1 MMELSAAEAVGYHA
15 LKLKLHAI
23 KEEEGDWR
31 RSELPQVRSQRPSF
45 NAKDKH
51 GVRWEENKQQVEG
64 NESSCMPTAAVAA
77 TNSIKSKMKEKTS
90 SQEQNDIS
98 LTLVMVRKKSGLPD
112 PYLQGKLRA
121 RLRLLENDNK
131 EVMAV
136 FSELSARLLS
146 IHSDQD
152 LIIVTFKTYEEVWK
166 FSTYYSLGFVNHCME
181 NLLLDQAFWLFP
193 PEEEEE
199 EETGI
204 DVYINEESLNMMY
217 KGLLM
222 QEGTFFVLCP
232 DNHIQE
238 AAVVDGEVRVYQQRE
253 SSPEDIP
260 GGYAQNIK
268 ALLSDKNTLPR
279 SALEPVSPFHQWFLK
294 AHSILEAGDVFSK
307 VQCTVSNQIAVG
319 FSVAVVDYRSDVPE
333 EISFRCGDRIKII
346 GSFIECMQ
354 WFVGR
359 HMLTGH
365 TGFVKTCHVKA
376 DTSGTES
383 SCLEFLAEE
392 EKSFFTKETNFD
404 EEEAVHLLKQISNKD
419 LYTIYRVDKL
429 EELDSPPVQEKEHL
443 WTLPNARSSIIKGK
457 VKEALMKCQDAQHQ
471 FEETERPGDDKFECA
486 TQETCSSSGDFGG
499 PHLYINQEED
509 TGGSEALHSLLLFL
523 NDKEYQICF
532 KNMYDLSCS
541 FLDDSFHGYIEEEEL
556 VRFLGLA
563 RETAKKADMPWALT
577 RICLLLGRLCAK
589 KLKFSQARVYFEE
602 ALGVLGGD
610 FSDIFLVMSVYTN
623 LTAIYLK
630 QKNKK
635 KWAPILDKVSSL
647 LMGIPNYI
655 CSTDME
661 TDILKYALRK
671 TVLSQDMR
679 SEARACFLLAKLYTN
694 LRQREE
700 ALPFIERLQI
710 LNSSL
715 DSPNSL
721 LSVDCYFKLGD
732 LYSQKCLPHIA
743 LSCIMV
749 AASLKSSS
757 FMDSLRSV
765 DLIKKNSCR
774 LSGLRE
780 ANKVLPTQ
788 TAHFLRQALS
798 SAITKK
804 EQQYCSIINLCLS
817 ELYVHHREYD
827 QAIDYRIKAVSAS
840 TSGDSRDII
849 TLLLSLAWLYVL
861 SNQNT
866 MALDIMSS
874 VLDSALCTSPQ
885 RGVIYNMSGIALR
898 RTNEKKPAAENLY
911 KALQVAKETGM
922 MQNQAVVLANL
933 GILCLQSKAC
943 TLAEHYLL
951 SAVKLCSGLHHME
964 YGSDFIQVLLILGS
978 YYINMTNTETGRLYY
993 EWALLVSME
1002 INHFESQLQA
1012 IQLLCWFYSTVA
1024 VNEAQCIIYNK
1035 YRLSL
1040 AQKVSDKVLE
1050 GQILETISHLYFSL
1064 GTERAYRS
1072 ALKYTKRSL
1081 GIFIDLQQKEKEAY
1095 SWLRAGRIYHILG
1108 QKELVDLYIQVAL
1121 DTALCTG
1128 DPHLGMDL
1136 FEAAGDVFFNGTTER
1151 EKAVSFYR
1159 DRALPL
1165 AVKTGNIM
1173 AELQLCNK
1181 LVELLLHLKSY
1192 EESLEYAKTSL
1203 ALSVSLGNH
1212 LNERVAYHRLA
1223 GIYHHLG
1230 QCELA
1235 EHFYLKAL
1243 SLCSS
1248 PLEFDEEAVY
1258 YVKVYLTLGDIIFYD
1273 LKDPFDAAGYYHLAL
1288 AAAMDLG
1295 NKKAQLKIY
1304 TRLAI
1309 IYHNFLVDREL
1320 SLFFYQKARTFALE
1334 LNVRRINL
1342 APDQFYHTTSWIP
1355 FKMITDK

>member
-1 MMELSAAEAVGYHA
+1 MMELSAAEAVGCQA
-15 LKLKLHAI
+15 LTLKLHAI
-23 KEEEGDWR
+23 KEEEEDWG
-31 RSELPQVRSQRPSF
+31 RSALPQLRSQKPSS
-45 NAKDKH
+45 NTKH
-51 GVRWEENKQQVEG
+51 KYGVRWEENKQQVGG
-64 NESSCMPTAAVAA
+64 NESTCMPTAAAA
-77 TNSIKSKMKEKTS
+77 TSSIKSKMKEKIS
-90 SQEQNDIS
+90 PQMQNDIS

-121 RLRLLENDNK
+121 RLRLLENDSK

-193 PEEEEE
+193 PEKQEE

-204 DVYINEESLNMMY
+204 NVYINEKSLNMMY

-222 QEGTFFVLCP
+222 QEGTFFVLCH
-232 DNHIQE
+232 DNHIRE

-253 SSPEDIP
+253 NTLEDIP
-260 GGYAQNIK
+260 GGYAQDIQE
-268 ALLSDKNTLPR
+268 LFSDKNVLPR

-294 AHSILEAGDVFSK
+294 AHSILESVDVFRT
-307 VQCTVSNQIAVG
+307 VQGTISNQIAVG
-319 FSVAVVDYRSDVPE
+319 FSVAVADYRSDMPE
-333 EISFRCGDRIKII
+333 EISFQCGDRIEII

-359 HMLTGH
+359 HVPTGH
-365 TGFVKTCHVKA
+365 TGFVKTCHVKT
-376 DTSGTES
+376 DISGTES
-383 SCLEFLAEE
+383 SCLEFLEE
-392 EKSFFTKETNFD
+392 EKTFFMKETNFD
-404 EEEAVHLLKQISNKD
+404 EEKAVHLLKQISNKD

-429 EELDSPPVQEKEHL
+429 EELDSPTLQEKECL
-443 WTLPNARSSIIKGK
+443 WTLPNLGSSIIKGK
-457 VKEALMKCQDAQHQ
+457 VKEALLKCQDDQLQ
-471 FEETERPGDDKFECA
+471 FEETEGPREDESLCA
-486 TQETCSSSGDFGG
+486 THETNSSAGDFGRL
-499 PHLYINQEED
+499 HVYIHQKDDN
-509 TGGSEALHSLLLFL
+509 GGTEALHSLLLFL
-523 NDKEYQICF
+523 NDKEYQTRF
-532 KNMYDLSCS
+532 KNIYDLSCS
-541 FLDDSFHGYIEEEEL
+541 FLDDSFHGYTEEEEL

-610 FSDIFLVMSVYTN
+610 FSDLFLVMSVYTN

-630 QKNKK
+630 QKYKR
-635 KWAPILDKVSSL
+635 KWAPILDKVASL

-655 CSTDME
+655 CSTEME

-671 TVLSQDMR
+671 AVLSQDTR
-679 SEARACFLLAKLYTN
+679 SEARACFLLAKFYTN
-694 LRQREE
+694 LRQHEE

-715 DSPNSL
+715 HSQNSL
-721 LSVDCYFKLGD
+721 LSVDCYFKLGE

-743 LSCIMV
+743 LSCVMV
-749 AASLKSSS
+749 AAFLKSST
-757 FMDSLRSV
+757 FMDSLKSV
-765 DLIKKNSCR
+765 DLIKKNYCR

-780 ANKVLPTQ
+780 VSKILPTQ

-804 EQQYCSIINLCLS
+804 EQQCCCNISLCLS
-817 ELYVHHREYD
+817 ELYVHHREYE
-827 QAIDYRIKAVSAS
+827 QAIAYRIKAVSAS
-840 TSGDSRDII
+840 PSGHSRDIVA
-849 TLLLSLAWLYVL
+849 LVLSLAWLYIL

-866 MALDIMSS
+866 MALDILNS
-874 VLDSALCTSPQ
+874 VLDSALYTSPQ

-898 RTNEKKPAAENLY
+898 RMNEKKPAAENLY
-911 KALQVAKETGM
+911 KALQVAKETQM
-922 MQNQAVVLANL
+922 MQNQAAVLANL

-943 TLAEHYLL
+943 TLAEHYLV
-951 SAVKLCSGLHHME
+951 SAVKLFSGLQYME

-978 YYINMTNTETGRLYY
+978 YYINMTNAEKGRLYY
-993 EWALLVSME
+993 EWALLVAME
-1002 INHFESQLQA
+1002 TNHFESQLQA
-1012 IQLLCWFYSTVA
+1012 IQLLCWFYSTVS

-1035 YRLSL
+1035 HQLFL
-1040 AQKVSDKVLE
+1040 AQRVSDKVSE
-1050 GQILETISHLYFSL
+1050 GQILETISHLYLSL

-1072 ALKYTKRSL
+1072 ALEYTKRSL

-1095 SWLRAGRIYHILG
+1095 AWLRAGRIYHILG
-1108 QKELVDLYIQVAL
+1108 QKELVDLYIQVAQ

-1151 EKAVSFYR
+1151 EKAASFYR

-1181 LVELLLHLKSY
+1181 LVELLLNLKCY
-1192 EESLEYAKTSL
+1192 DESLEYAKTSL
-1203 ALSVSLGNH
+1203 ALSVSLGNQ

-1248 PLEFDEEAVY
+1248 PLEFDEEALY

-1309 IYHNFLVDREL
+1309 IYHNFLMDREL